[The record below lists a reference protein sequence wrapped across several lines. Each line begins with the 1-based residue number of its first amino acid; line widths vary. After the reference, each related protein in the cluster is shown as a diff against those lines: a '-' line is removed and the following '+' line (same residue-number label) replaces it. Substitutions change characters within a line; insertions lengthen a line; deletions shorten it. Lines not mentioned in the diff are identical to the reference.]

1 MLLPLVA
8 GNWKMYKTASD
19 ARLFVR
25 DFLKLFDGETPVE
38 IVMAPPFTALAS
50 VHESLRTTPIAL
62 AAQNVFWES
71 EGAYTGEVS
80 AAMLKD
86 LGCKYVILGHSERRQ
101 HFGESN
107 SLINKKIHA
116 ALTQNLLPI
125 LCVGELLEERESGQ
139 TNALIE
145 KQLQEGLDGITAGQ
159 MRQITI
165 AYEPVWAIGTGRA
178 ATVDQA
184 TEVHAHIGRIIEGKW
199 GIERHSIRIL
209 YGGSVNPEN
218 SLELFK
224 SAQINGALVGKA
236 CLNPDSFAKIIGSA
250 MQAVETNH

>member
-1 MLLPLVA
+1 MRPPLIA
-8 GNWKMYKTASD
+8 GNWKMYKTASE
-19 ARLFVR
+19 ARIFVQ
-25 DFLKLFDGETPVE
+25 DFLKLHNPDIAVE
-38 IVMAPPFTALAS
+38 VVMAPPFTALATIDD
-50 VHESLRTTPIAL
+50 SLRTTPIAL

-86 LGCKYVILGHSERRQ
+86 LGCKYVIIGHSERRQ

-107 SLINKKIHA
+107 RLINKKIHT

-145 KQLQEGLDGITAGQ
+145 KQLREGLDSVTAEQ
-159 MRQITI
+159 MQQVTI

-184 TEVHAHIGRIIEGKW
+184 TEVHAHIGGFIKGKW
-199 GIERHSIRIL
+199 EIERHSIRII

-218 SLELFK
+218 SLDLFK
-224 SAQINGALVGKA
+224 STQINGALVGKA
-236 CLNPDSFAKIIGSA
+236 CLNPDSFAKIIDSA
-250 MQAVETNH
+250 RQAVGTSN